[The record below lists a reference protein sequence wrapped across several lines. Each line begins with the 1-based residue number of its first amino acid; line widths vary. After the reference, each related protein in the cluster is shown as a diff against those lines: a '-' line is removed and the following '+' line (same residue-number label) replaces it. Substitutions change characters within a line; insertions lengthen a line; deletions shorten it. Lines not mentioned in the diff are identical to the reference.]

1 MEKLFTSSKIG
12 TLELPNRL
20 IRSATAESMADVN
33 GHPTEKLTALY
44 QQLTRGGVGLIIT
57 GHMNVHPSGRAHPNM
72 TGIYHD
78 DHIPGLSKLVDAVH
92 RSGGKVAV
100 QINHAGMHARGE
112 GIDETIAPSKVLGDF
127 VKNTPREM
135 TIEEIDLII
144 DSFAQAAQRA
154 KESGFDAVQVHAAH
168 SYLVGQ
174 FLSPLS
180 NKREDIWGGDL
191 NNRMRFL
198 REVSA
203 AVREQVGPDYPL
215 LIKLGMM
222 DGREDGL
229 TLDEGLRV
237 VAVLEEMGYDGIE
250 LSGGFGGK
258 KLSNVRKGVRKESEE
273 AYFLEFAKKAKQ
285 VTNLPI
291 LLVGGFRSRSVME
304 SVLANGEADFISL
317 CRPLINDPDFPNKLR
332 SGELSRSECLSA
344 NNCWAEE
351 PGDGIA
357 CKCPIEKVK

>member
-1 MEKLFTSSKIG
+1 MEKLFTPSTIG

-20 IRSATAESMADVN
+20 IRSATAESMADVD
-33 GHPTEKLTALY
+33 GHPIEKLIALY
-44 QQLTRGGVGLIIT
+44 QQLVRGGVGLIIT

-72 TGIYHD
+72 TGIYED
-78 DHIPGLSKLVDAVH
+78 DHIAGLKNLVDAVH

-112 GIDETIAPSKVLGDF
+112 GIEERIAPSKIEGDF
-127 VKNTPREM
+127 VKHTPREM

-144 DSFAQAAQRA
+144 DAFAQAARRA

-180 NKREDIWGGDL
+180 NKRTDVWGGNL
-191 NNRMRFL
+191 KNRMRFL
-198 REVSA
+198 KEVSV

-215 LIKLGMM
+215 LIKFGMM
-222 DGREDGL
+222 DGMENGL
-229 TLDEGLRV
+229 TLDEGLTV
-237 VAVLEEMGYDGIE
+237 VGALEDMGYDGIE

-258 KLSNVRKGVRKESEE
+258 KLSNVRKGVRNESEE
-273 AYFLEFAKKAKQ
+273 AYFIEFATKAKQ
-285 VTNLPI
+285 VTDLPI
-291 LLVGGFRSRSVME
+291 ILVGGFRSRSVMDA
-304 SVLANGEADFISL
+304 VLERGDADFISL

-332 SGELSRSECLSA
+332 SGELTRSECLSA
-344 NNCWAEE
+344 NNCWAKEV
-351 PGDGIA
+351 GDGIA